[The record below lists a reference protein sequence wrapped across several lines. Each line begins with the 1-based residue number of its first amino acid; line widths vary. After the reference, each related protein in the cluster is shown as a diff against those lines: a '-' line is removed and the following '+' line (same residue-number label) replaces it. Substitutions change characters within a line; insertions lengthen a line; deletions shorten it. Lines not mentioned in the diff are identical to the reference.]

1 MIHYGKVFGLTARMA
16 PIHINLFH
24 FPMYSAAICDPCR
37 HHFFGLKQFALSVQ
51 SQTEEH
57 VCNRG
62 DGETRDSCNREKK
75 KQTNEQKPPPN
86 AIHILNAQQH
96 ARLFPAYVQ
105 TRGDV

>member
-1 MIHYGKVFGLTARMA
+1 
-16 PIHINLFH
+16 
-24 FPMYSAAICDPCR
+24 MYSAAICDPCR

-57 VCNRG
+57 ERKRG

-75 KQTNEQKPPPN
+75 KTKQRTKKPPN
-86 AIHILNAQQH
+86 AIHILNAQQQ

-105 TRGDV
+105 TRGMCRA